1 MRMPD
6 QTAQNEFIES
16 LDPRYDRDLVARA
29 CLYAKKA
36 HEGSF
41 RLNGEPYFNHPL
53 AVAQHMINIQMDTV
67 TVVAALL
74 HDAIEEDKRSKNDLM
89 LEFGGEVAELV
100 DGVSVVKSYVT
111 KTGEKDYYENIRKLL
126 LASAKDVRVLLIR
139 LAEKL
144 HNLETI
150 QNLTDAQKRFE
161 LDKVFEIYAPLADRL
176 GVAYFKTRL
185 TNLAFQYLYPQEY
198 KIIDRFLEQQ
208 ALISRAKVT
217 SFIDEIKESLQKSEI
232 TAEIKYRTKSHYSIY
247 KKYVARREEHES
259 LVEFL
264 PKLHDIYGV
273 MIIVGSIEDCYRTLG
288 KVHRGW
294 LYDEKRFDDYVSKPK
309 PNGYRS
315 IQTVIYLD
323 YELQV
328 EVQIKTNEMHE
339 FNEYGP
345 AAHIKYKESDYHKRS
360 NLPVKQQEISWLK
373 SISEWHE
380 TMISESE
387 FEKAFKID
395 LFGDRALV
403 YTPKYDVI
411 DLPKGSTPIDFAYEV
426 HTDIGNRLT
435 GAKVNGR
442 LVPLTY
448 VLSTGEVCEILTTK
462 IPKKPNRDWLDI
474 VYRPFTK
481 KCIRREL

>member
-1 MRMPD
+1 MVD
-6 QTAQNEFIES
+6 QTAQNEFIGT
-16 LDPRYDRDLVARA
+16 LDSRYDRDLVTRA
-29 CLYAKKA
+29 YAYAQKV
-36 HEGSF
+36 HNGTF
-41 RLNGEPYFNHPL
+41 RLNGDPYFNHVL
-53 AVAQHMINIQMDTV
+53 AVAQHIVNIQMDTS
-67 TVVAALL
+67 TLLAALL
-74 HDAIEEDKRSKNDLM
+74 HDVIEEEKLTKEDIKW
-89 LEFGGEVAELV
+89 EFGDEVADLV
-100 DGVSVVKSYVT
+100 DGVSVVKSYIT
-111 KTGEKDYYENIRKLL
+111 KTGEKEYYENVRKLL
-126 LASAKDVRVLLIR
+126 LASAKDLRVILIR

-185 TNLAFQYLYPQEY
+185 TNLAFQYLYPEEY
-198 KIIDRFLEQQ
+198 LVIDRFLNEQGEVTIGKVEGFVDEISK
-208 ALISRAKVT
+208 ALIGSGIGA
-217 SFIDEIKESLQKSEI
+217 D
-232 TAEIKYRTKSHYSIY
+232 IKYRTKSHYSIY
-247 KKYVARREEHES
+247 KKYLARRENHET
-259 LVEFL
+259 LLDYL
-264 PKLHDIYGV
+264 PRLHDIYGV
-273 MIIVGSIEDCYRTLG
+273 MILLESVEDCYRTLG

-328 EVQIKTNEMHE
+328 EVQIKTREMHE

-345 AAHIKYKESDYHKRS
+345 AAHIQYKENDYQKR
-360 NLPVKQQEISWLK
+360 LETPAPQQEIAWLK
-373 SISEWHE
+373 TISEWHE
-380 TMISESE
+380 TVATETE
-387 FEKAFKID
+387 FENAFKID

-442 LVPLTY
+442 MVPLNY
-448 VLSTGEVCEILTTK
+448 ILATGEVCEILTTK
-462 IPKKPNRDWLDI
+462 LPKKPNRDWIDI
-474 VYRPFTK
+474 AFRPFTK
-481 KCIRREL
+481 KCIRRDL